1 VVGPSPPPRATYAPV
16 RIYIGR
22 AVSGTL
28 GERSLEVIQIIE
40 RTLRELGVVVLAQ
53 RLADPLYRAGQDPPE
68 LVGRIM
74 HRELRAADAM
84 VAEVSG
90 PSTGVGYEVGWLTA
104 RRRPVLL
111 LYDGN
116 CPPRSALLLAPP
128 EPTIW
133 AAPYFDL
140 LEVGARVRDFVAG
153 AGTAMGARPASK
165 AARRV

>member
-1 VVGPSPPPRATYAPV
+1 VKV
-16 RIYIGR
+16 YIGR

-28 GERSLEVIQIIE
+28 GERSLEVIQIID

-68 LVGRIM
+68 LVGKIM

-90 PSTGVGYEVGWLTA
+90 PSIGVGYEVGWLTA
-104 RRRPVLL
+104 RKRPVLL

-116 CPPRSALLLAPP
+116 SPPRSALLLAPP
-128 EPTIW
+128 EPSIL

-140 LEVGARVRDFVAG
+140 LDVGRRVRDFVAG
-153 AGTAMGARPASK
+153 AGTATVARPTPK
-165 AARRV
+165 AARRA

>member
-1 VVGPSPPPRATYAPV
+1 V

-28 GERSLEVIQIIE
+28 GERSLEAIQIIE

-68 LVGRIM
+68 LVGKIM

-90 PSTGVGYEVGWLTA
+90 PSIGVGYEVGWLTA
-104 RRRPVLL
+104 RKRPVLL

-116 CPPRSALLLAPP
+116 RPPRSALLLAPP
-128 EPTIW
+128 EPSIL

-140 LEVGARVRDFVAG
+140 LDVPERVRDFVAG
-153 AGTAMGARPASK
+153 AGTVPVARPAAK
-165 AARRV
+165 AVPRA